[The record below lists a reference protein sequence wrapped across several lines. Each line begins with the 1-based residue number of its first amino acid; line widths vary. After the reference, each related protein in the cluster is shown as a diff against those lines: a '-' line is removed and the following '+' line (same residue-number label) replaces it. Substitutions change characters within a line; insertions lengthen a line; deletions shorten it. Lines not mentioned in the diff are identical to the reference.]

1 MSAVELQRALA
12 DLGVTSDTLSDDARD
27 SLDRN
32 GYAVF
37 ESLMSATAVA
47 EVRDAILELEDREDA
62 AGAGTN
68 PRDPGAIRIDDVN
81 HKGAVFDQLWLN
93 PVLLACMQH
102 YLGDFRL
109 SSVTSRAARPGMGHQ
124 NMHVDYWG
132 SLEDGYVAC
141 NSGWMLDD
149 FKVENGAT
157 RVVPGSH
164 LWGSG
169 RRTRWRIPGRPGPTR
184 FASRGRPARSSCST
198 ATSGTPAR
206 TTAAIAHGEVCSRC
220 TRGATSSARTI
231 RRPRSGPISPTASG
245 LRPDTC
251 STRRRAVSRKARLQ
265 GGAGKDFDPPSRRA

>member
-1 MSAVELQRALA
+1 VPSTQLQHALA
-12 DLGVTSDTLSDDARD
+12 ELGVGPDTLSDEKRE

-37 ESLMSATAVA
+37 ESVLPPDQVAAV
-47 EVRDAILELEDREDA
+47 RQAILELEEREDA

-68 PRDPGAIRIDDVN
+68 PRDAGAIRVDDVN

-132 SLEDGYVAC
+132 ALEDGYVAC

-149 FKVENGAT
+149 FAVENGAT

-164 LWGSG
+164 QWGTRPEDLMEDPQATHPEEVRVTGPAGSLVVFNGYLWH
-169 RRTRWRIPGRPGPTR
+169 
-184 FASRGRPARSSCST
+184 
-198 ATSGTPAR
+198 SGTHNGSDHPR
-206 TTAAIAHGEVCSRC
+206 
-220 TRGATSSARTI
+220 RG
-231 RRPRSGPISPTASG
+231 
-245 LRPDTC
+245 
-251 STRRRAVSRKARLQ
+251 VFQ
-265 GGAGKDFDPPSRRA
+265 VYSRRDVTRQNDHVALLQPDLAERLTPAGRYVLDA

>member
-1 MSAVELQRALA
+1 VSAVELQRALA

-109 SSVTSRAARPGMGHQ
+109 SSVTSRAARPEMGHQ

-164 LWGSG
+164 LWGK
-169 RRTRWRIPGRPGPTR
+169 RPEDEMEDPRATRPDEVRITGPAGSLVV
-184 FASRGRPARSSCST
+184 FNGYLWH
-198 ATSGTPAR
+198 SGT
-206 TTAAIAHGEVCSRC
+206 HNGSD
-220 TRGATSSARTI
+220 
-231 RRPRSGPISPTASG
+231 RPRRG
-245 LRPDTC
+245 
-251 STRRRAVSRKARLQ
+251 VFQ
-265 GGAGKDFDPPSRRA
+265 VYSRRDVERQNDQAASLGADLADRLGPAARYVLDA